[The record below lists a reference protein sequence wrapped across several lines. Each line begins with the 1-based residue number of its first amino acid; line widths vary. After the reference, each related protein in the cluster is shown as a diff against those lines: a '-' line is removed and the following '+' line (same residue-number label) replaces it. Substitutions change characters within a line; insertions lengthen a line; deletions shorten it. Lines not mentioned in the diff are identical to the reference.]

1 MLSDGLENGEDET
14 VSVFIVSLGNPPPH
28 DQSRHSAGHI
38 LLKALQSHLGF
49 PAFRRSKPFANGLVS
64 EGKVADHVN
73 IMLWQCPSPMNGSG
87 EAVAKAYRQ
96 FVSSSAAAAAQNDGW
111 PTLVV
116 LHDEMELAPEQLKL
130 GPGAASAKGH
140 NGLKSVQQSLRSTGL
155 EGRLAAQNGR
165 FLKVGYGIG
174 RPAGSTR
181 RKDEVAA
188 FVLGPLPEGEVER
201 LGGCAEELM
210 DLLEEE
216 ITK

>member
-1 MLSDGLENGEDET
+1 MSSDELRDEKGEA

-49 PAFRRSKPFANGLVS
+49 PAFRRFRPFGNSLVT

-73 IMLWQCPSPMNGSG
+73 IMLCQCAASMNESG
-87 EAVAKAYRQ
+87 DVVAKAYRQ
-96 FVSSSAAAAAQNDGW
+96 FVSASATGSQDDGW

-116 LHDEMELAPEQLKL
+116 LHDEMELAPGQLRL
-130 GPGAASAKGH
+130 GTGSASAKGH

-155 EGRLAAQNGR
+155 GGRLAAKNGK
-165 FLKVGYGIG
+165 FLRVGFGIG

-181 RKDEVAA
+181 KKEDVSA
-188 FVLGPLPEGEVER
+188 FVLGQLPESER
-201 LGGCAEELM
+201 EELEGCAEDLM

>member
-1 MLSDGLENGEDET
+1 MLSNGLQNGEDET

-49 PAFRRSKPFANGLVS
+49 PAFRRSRPFANGLVS

-73 IMLWQCPSPMNGSG
+73 IMLWQCPSSMNESG
-87 EAVAKAYRQ
+87 DAVVKAYRQ
-96 FVSSSAAAAAQNDGW
+96 FVSSTAAGSQGDGW

-116 LHDEMELAPEQLKL
+116 LYDEMEIAPGQLKL
-130 GPGAASAKGH
+130 GPGSASAKGH
-140 NGLKSVQQSLRSTGL
+140 HGLRSVQQSLQSTGL
-155 EGRLAAQNGR
+155 GGRLTAKNGK

-181 RKDEVAA
+181 KKDDVAA
-188 FVLGPLPEGEVER
+188 FVLGQLPEGEMEQ

>member
-1 MLSDGLENGEDET
+1 MLSDGLQNSEDEA

-49 PAFRRSKPFANGLVS
+49 PAFRRSRPFVNGLVS

-73 IMLWQCPSPMNGSG
+73 IMLWQCPSSMNESG
-87 EAVAKAYRQ
+87 DAVAKAYRQ
-96 FVSSSAAAAAQNDGW
+96 FVSSSAAAQNDGW

-116 LHDEMELAPEQLKL
+116 LYDEMELAPGQLKL
-130 GPGAASAKGH
+130 GPGSASAKGH
-140 NGLKSVQQSLRSTGL
+140 NGLKSVQQSLQSTGL
-155 EGRLAAQNGR
+155 GGRLTAKNGI

-181 RKDEVAA
+181 KKDEVAA
-188 FVLGPLPEGEVER
+188 FVLGQLPESEVER
-201 LGGCAEELM
+201 LGECAEELM
-210 DLLEEE
+210 DLLEDE

>member
-1 MLSDGLENGEDET
+1 MVSAGLQNSEDET

-49 PAFRRSKPFANGLVS
+49 PAFRRSRPFANGLVS

-73 IMLWQCPSPMNGSG
+73 IMLWQCPSSMNESG
-87 EAVAKAYRQ
+87 DAVAKAYRQ
-96 FVSSSAAAAAQNDGW
+96 FVSSSAAGSQEDAW

-116 LHDEMELAPEQLKL
+116 LHDEMELAPGQLKL
-130 GPGAASAKGH
+130 GPGSASANGH
-140 NGLKSVQQSLRSTGL
+140 NGLKSVQQSLQSTGL
-155 EGRLAAQNGR
+155 GGRLAAKNGK

-181 RKDEVAA
+181 KKDDVAE
-188 FVLGPLPEGEVER
+188 FVLGQLPEGEMEQ
-201 LGGCAEELM
+201 LWGCAEELM